1 MGGDDACC
9 CVIFLLPWQVE
20 RVGMEFDMPTKTMAR
35 NVVAL
40 NYQGIILLMESNVDA
55 AIACFTEAL
64 SCTRKL
70 AHCQCRDQ
78 KVEERSVQESPHP
91 SCMMARTLVVE
102 SLGARDL
109 TLLPHEHFNMYER
122 AFVLGNDFEPLAECT
137 LSIAILLYNLA
148 FAYHCKGTGQAIQQA
163 LRYYKLGL
171 KVIRDSLPS
180 PANVDLLLVTL
191 AILNNMGHVFSLLSQ
206 FHDSATCGE
215 RIHFLL
221 ESSIPTFL
229 ARQDEEFFHFMEFYL
244 EQNDPLAT
252 AAAA

>member
-1 MGGDDACC
+1 
-9 CVIFLLPWQVE
+9 
-20 RVGMEFDMPTKTMAR
+20 MEIMARKTMAPTI
-35 NVVAL
+35 VDL
-40 NYQGIILLMESNVDA
+40 NNQGIVLLRVSNVDE

-64 SCTRKL
+64 GCTRKL
-70 AHCQCRDQ
+70 AHSHYKGQ
-78 KVEERSVQESPHP
+78 KVNEGSLQEFPQSL
-91 SCMMARTLVVE
+91 MTRTLVVE

-109 TLLPHEHFNMYER
+109 TLLPHEHFNIYER
-122 AFVLGNDFEPLAECT
+122 AFVLGNDFEPLAECA
-137 LSIAILLYNLA
+137 LSIAILFYNLA

-191 AILNNMGHVFSLLSQ
+191 AILNNMGHVFSLLTH
-206 FHDSATCGE
+206 FHDSATCAE

-229 ARQDEEFFHFMEFYL
+229 ARQDEEFSHFMEFYL